1 MRFRAL
7 SFYESKD
14 KHFLHAQVG
23 PGFNLSEG
31 ATKGNMVTSIKRVLV
46 GKPLST
52 EQAVHERLSKKTAL
66 AVFSSDAL
74 SSTAYATEEILLV
87 LAAAVAFG
95 QANAFHYVVPI
106 SIGIAVLLVIVATS
120 YRQTIHAYPSGGG
133 AYIVA
138 KENLGTNSGLVA
150 GASLLVD
157 YVLTVSVS
165 IAAGVAAITSMV
177 QGTRFASLDEH
188 KVLLCFIC
196 IAFIAIANLRGVR
209 ESGALFA
216 APTYA
221 FVACFL
227 FMIGYGLVHYF
238 TVGGV
243 APVPGGD
250 ELKIAEGYRF
260 QPVTLFL
267 ILGAFSNGCAALT
280 GIEAISNGVPAFKKP
295 EARNAS
301 ATLVVM
307 AALLTTMFL
316 GTSVMAYLYGVHP
329 HSNETVISQFG
340 RIIFTGAFGWFYYVV
355 QVTTALI
362 LVLAANTSFADFPR
376 LASLLARDRFLPR
389 QFANRGDKLVFS
401 NGIVILAIFSG
412 ILVAAFGGDT
422 SRLIPLYAVGVFLSF
437 TLSQTGM
444 VRHWLRERADV
455 RAKRTKAPDEPKE
468 TTVFNQ
474 GADAGQALPD
484 AQLAAAETRAPSF
497 VNDEVTDST
506 HWKKSILI
514 NGLGAIATFVVL
526 CVFIITKFLHGA
538 WIVVV
543 IIPLLVLMFRS
554 IHRHYVGVAK
564 QLSTEGLEQLHTIR
578 NTVIVP
584 ISGIHRGVINA
595 LQYAKAI
602 SPDGVKAVYVDFDEE
617 ATHKLQRKWE
627 QWGSGVELVVL
638 QSPYRSLSRPLLRYV
653 ERLRRKGGDD
663 FVTVVL
669 PEFIPARW
677 WQQLLHNQSSLLL
690 KGSLLFKKRVVVVSV
705 PYHLEH

>member
-1 MRFRAL
+1 
-7 SFYESKD
+7 
-14 KHFLHAQVG
+14 
-23 PGFNLSEG
+23 
-31 ATKGNMVTSIKRVLV
+31 MVTAIKRLLV
-46 GKPLST
+46 GNPLKT

-95 QANAFHYVVPI
+95 QGYAFHYVVPV
-106 SIGIAVLLVIVATS
+106 SVGIAVLLVVVATS

-138 KENLGTNSGLVA
+138 KENLGTTPGLVA

-165 IAAGVAAITSMV
+165 VAAGVAAVTSMA
-177 QGTRFASLDEH
+177 QGTRFAWLDEH
-188 KVLLCFIC
+188 KVVLCFVF
-196 IAFIAIANLRGVR
+196 IAFVAVANLRGVR

-216 APTYA
+216 VPTYA
-221 FVACFL
+221 FVLCFL
-227 FMIGYGLVHYF
+227 FMIGYGILRYF
-238 TVGGV
+238 SAGGA
-243 APVPGGD
+243 APVPAAE
-250 ELKIAEGYRF
+250 ELKIAEGYEF
-260 QPVTLFL
+260 QPITLFL

-280 GIEAISNGVPAFKKP
+280 GIEAISNGVPAFKQP

-301 ATLVVM
+301 RTLVVM
-307 AALLTTMFL
+307 AAILTVMFL

-329 HSNETVISQFG
+329 HESETVISQFA
-340 RIIFTGAFGWFYYVV
+340 RIMFTGAFGWFYYVV
-355 QVTTALI
+355 QITTALI

-376 LASLLARDRFLPR
+376 LASLLARDRYLPR

-401 NGIVILAIFSG
+401 NGIAILALFSCV
-412 ILVAAFGGDT
+412 LVAAFGGDT

-437 TLSQTGM
+437 TLSQAGM
-444 VRHWLRERADV
+444 VRHWLREGGGGSKERA
-455 RAKRTKAPDEPKE
+455 RPREE
-468 TTVFNQ
+468 NSG
-474 GADAGQALPD
+474 GAAALPD
-484 AQLAAAETRAPSF
+484 AQLAAGETHAPHF
-497 VNDEVTDST
+497 VRDEVTDSAR
-506 HWKKSILI
+506 WKKSLAV
-514 NGLGAIATFVVL
+514 NALGAAATFVVL
-526 CVFIITKFLHGA
+526 CVFIVTKFTHGA

-543 IIPLLVLMFRS
+543 IIPLLVLMFRG
-554 IHRHYVGVAK
+554 IHKHYAGVAR
-564 QLSTEGLEQLHTIR
+564 QLSTEGVERLHEIR

-584 ISGIHRGVINA
+584 VSGIHRGVINA
-595 LQYAKAI
+595 LEYAKSI
-602 SPDGVKAVYVDFDEE
+602 TRDGVRAVYVDFDEE
-617 ATHKLQRKWE
+617 ATRKLREKWE

-638 QSPYRSLSRPLLRYV
+638 PSPYRSLSRPLLRYI
-653 ERLRRKGGDD
+653 ERLKRRREND

-690 KGSLLFKKRVVVVSV
+690 KGSLLFKKGVIVTSV